1 MDYKIIWTEP
11 AISDLKDAVDYIAR
25 YNSSAALRVG
35 NELLLAVEVLATF
48 PRIGPSYPRGEQ
60 GNIREIISEKYRIFY
75 QIFPEKKTV
84 EILCVWH
91 GSRDEPNL

>member
-1 MDYKIIWTEP
+1 MDYKVVWTEP
-11 AISDLKDAVDYIAR
+11 AIENFKDAVAYVAR
-25 YNSSAALRVG
+25 FDSSAALRIG
-35 NELLLAVEVLATF
+35 NELLCAVEVLATF

-75 QIFPEKKTV
+75 EIFPEKKTV

-91 GSRDEPNL
+91 GSRAEPNL